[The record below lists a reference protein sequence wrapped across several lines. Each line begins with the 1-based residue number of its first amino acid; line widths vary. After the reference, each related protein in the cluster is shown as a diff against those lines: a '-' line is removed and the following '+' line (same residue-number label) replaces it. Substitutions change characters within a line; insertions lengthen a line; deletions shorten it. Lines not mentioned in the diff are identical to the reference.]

1 VCTIAHCSHVCAL
14 LLGFGQETLSHA
26 IKPLVRLMPPP
37 HRALLRRHSRPPPP
51 PPPPADTLWSLVPS
65 CRRTCPRGPTLIP
78 PCRRTCPPRP
88 ASLPWPSSR
97 RSSSPPRAP
106 PPWAS
111 WPLASSLPWVPS
123 MRRLRVISTREG
135 ARLRRLAS
143 VG

>member
-1 VCTIAHCSHVCAL
+1 MCTVARFWT
-14 LLGFGQETLSHA
+14 GDTLSCYQA
-26 IKPLVRLMPPP
+26 SRAADAAASPRPATPPLTSL
-37 HRALLRRHSRPPPP
+37 